1 MPTAGRLAGAI
12 IFALFFWY
20 IAGLMTPFFPEERP
34 PSVLVPASVL
44 LGIFLGWRTVGGSS
58 GHGYSA
64 ATGIGLTAGAAYAF
78 WILFGMAFDQMWKNA
93 WRRLYDGP
101 MEAVADIF
109 SLMIEYGQDFA
120 GFSLIANL
128 LIGAVICAWVTEYFG
143 QKYP

>member
-34 PSVLVPASVL
+34 PSMLVPASVA
-44 LGIFLGWRTVGGSS
+44 LGIFLGWRMVGGRA
-58 GHGYSA
+58 GHGYNA
-64 ATGIGLTAGAAYAF
+64 AIGIGLTAGASYAF

-120 GFSLIANL
+120 SFNLIANL